1 MAIEVRISGTTYKAA
16 DDFLIKQQ
24 AGAVS
29 MSTVSV
35 LKGSN
40 PIPQPLQSA
49 QILIDGAPVFYGL
62 IATVQDPRRS
72 TGYEPARYT
81 IEIQSI
87 EAILN
92 FRMVKRN
99 WYNKRVDEIVN
110 DIFND
115 YLAEEGL
122 TLGGISTTTV
132 QIGAYRKTYSKVSEI
147 LDELA
152 EKVGRT
158 SYFIS
163 PEKKFYFLTRDEFPA
178 IEAPDRVTNMSR
190 SRAYGDL
197 RSVQVVKG
205 STQSITGIHTNEV
218 LRAGIAA
225 LSGTSGKIE
234 NIKSDAT
241 IRNPDAATLEA
252 EALAANYAENEQTIT
267 CEIEGISGSSLYTLW
282 RITPSRII
290 NGQTV
295 STKWPA
301 EYAGEYVVIER
312 TISGAGGKVQTSLTL
327 RNRNYFARYGYSLR
341 KFEKAIAEV
350 DEALTDIDISMSRTF
365 FDQPIGPYKRGDLW
379 IHDGALY
386 QATTDRPAGVF
397 FTADWV
403 WSIRANVTVLIES
416 TNGDKFRPGQST
428 STTLIGRAFKNG
440 VEITGTIPDSL
451 FRWTRRSFFTPNDD
465 AVWNANHQS
474 GYKSVE
480 VTTDSINA
488 RATYTLEILE

>member
-99 WYNKRVDEIVN
+99 WYNKRVDEIVT
-110 DIFND
+110 DIFTD

-132 QIGAYRKTYSKVSEI
+132 QIGAYRKTYAKISEI

-152 EKVGRT
+152 EKVDGA
-158 SYFIS
+158 SYYIA
-163 PEKKFYFLTRDEFPA
+163 PDKKFYFLVRDEFPA

-190 SRAYGDL
+190 SRSYGDL
-197 RSVQVVKG
+197 RTVQTVKG
-205 STQSITGIHTNEV
+205 ASAGILATWTNTA
-218 LRAGIAA
+218 LKAAIAA

-234 NIKSDAT
+234 AIRDDST
-241 IRNPDAATLEA
+241 IRNPTAAATEA
-252 EALAANYAENEQTIT
+252 AE
-267 CEIEGISGSSLYTLW
+267 
-282 RITPSRII
+282 
-290 NGQTV
+290 
-295 STKWPA
+295 
-301 EYAGEYVVIER
+301 
-312 TISGAGGKVQTSLTL
+312 
-327 RNRNYFARYGYSLR
+327 
-341 KFEKAIAEV
+341 
-350 DEALTDIDISMSRTF
+350 
-365 FDQPIGPYKRGDLW
+365 
-379 IHDGALY
+379 
-386 QATTDRPAGVF
+386 
-397 FTADWV
+397 
-403 WSIRANVTVLIES
+403 
-416 TNGDKFRPGQST
+416 
-428 STTLIGRAFKNG
+428 IGRAH
-440 VEITGTIPDSL
+440 V
-451 FRWTRRSFFTPNDD
+451 
-465 AVWNANHQS
+465 
-474 GYKSVE
+474 
-480 VTTDSINA
+480 
-488 RATYTLEILE
+488 